1 MIIKILTV
9 LRSLMPVY
17 WKAKPELLE
26 FDSSSGTQIFLL
38 YLTDKEMNGNSFYFL
53 TKSLME
59 ILTSSQLNFVFS
71 IR

>member
-1 MIIKILTV
+1 ML
-9 LRSLMPVY
+9 VY

-26 FDSSSGTQIFLL
+26 FDSSSGAQIFLS

-59 ILTSSQLNFVFS
+59 I
-71 IR
+71 